1 MVFTTEGEQAAQLAK
16 LHVVVDF
23 LNCDYWLEY
32 YTKLTWWS
40 TRRRWRWRH
49 PLYWEGT
56 GQGGD
61 EPPCFRW
68 DNLPDRLQSA
78 NCLDFLHTQL
88 RLLEETEFRW
98 CPPLPRHILKHV
110 EQHLTCSEIKHLRE
124 VELVL
129 KVSHLVQWAN
139 TLRFRLKP
147 LYEAKAARL
156 RAARDKL
163 AQAAK

>member
-1 MVFTTEGEQAAQLAK
+1 MATEREQAEQLLK
-16 LHVVVDF
+16 LHLLVDF

-40 TRRRWRWRH
+40 TRRQWRWRH

-56 GQGGD
+56 GRD

-68 DNLPDRLQSA
+68 DGLPKRLQSA

-88 RLLEETEFRW
+88 RLLEKTESPW
-98 CPPLPRHILKHV
+98 CRRLPRHILEHI
-110 EQHLTCSEIKHLRE
+110 EQHLTCSEIERLRE

-129 KVSHLVQWAN
+129 KVSHFVRWAN

-156 RAARDKL
+156 RAARDDKL
-163 AQAAK
+163 PQAAR